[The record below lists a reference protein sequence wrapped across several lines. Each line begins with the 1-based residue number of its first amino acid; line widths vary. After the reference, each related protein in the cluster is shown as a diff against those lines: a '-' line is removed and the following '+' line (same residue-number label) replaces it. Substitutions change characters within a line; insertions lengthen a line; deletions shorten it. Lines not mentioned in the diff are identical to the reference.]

1 MKLHL
6 NCTCGQ
12 ECPVHPYPII
22 EEGPG
27 QPETITAPWAWNRV
41 VNMVL
46 NAMHD
51 IPEKDQDASLAI
63 VIRMTKEEM
72 ALLREFVKGQ

>member
-1 MKLHL
+1 
-6 NCTCGQ
+6 
-12 ECPVHPYPII
+12 
-22 EEGPG
+22 
-27 QPETITAPWAWNRV
+27 
-41 VNMVL
+41 MVL

-51 IPEKDQDASLAI
+51 ISEKDQDAFASLAI

>member
-1 MKLHL
+1 
-6 NCTCGQ
+6 
-12 ECPVHPYPII
+12 
-22 EEGPG
+22 
-27 QPETITAPWAWNRV
+27 
-41 VNMVL
+41 MVL